1 MTEPEKPKKK
11 RSMKDLI
18 EAAKAKGIQ
27 IRNED
32 ITLADCLKIDTPG
45 PRSGERE
52 RP

>member
-11 RSMKDLI
+11 RSLKELM
-18 EAAKAKGIQ
+18 ETAKAKGIQ

-32 ITLADCLKIDTPG
+32 IRLGDCFKIDTPG